1 MLKSIVSAIGAAL
14 RAVLALAGGVLSV
27 PGRLAAALFGGGSAP
42 PAEDTPAVQDLVA
55 RLAAADAEEQDN
67 WKRIA
72 DAIWHWCVESLIAD
86 GPVAVPS
93 WLPRPVKAWLPGLT
107 ANEAE
112 TIVSAEK
119 QAIQAHVRG
128 LYGLPGVRKVQ
139 ALAPVKEWA
148 PEPAQRQPAPVFAVD
163 ATCEAARRPA

>member
-1 MLKSIVSAIGAAL
+1 MLRSIVSALGAAI
-14 RAVLALAGGVLSV
+14 RAVFALARSV
-27 PGRLAAALFGGGSAP
+27 ISIPGRLVGALFGAGPAP
-42 PAEDTPAVQDLVA
+42 PVEDTPEVQDLA
-55 RLAAADAEEQDN
+55 AKLAAADAEEQDN
-67 WKRIA
+67 YAKIA
-72 DAIWHWCVESLIAD
+72 RAIWHWCVESLIAD
-86 GPVAVPS
+86 GPVPAPS

-139 ALAPVKEWA
+139 TLAPVKEWA